1 LHSQL
6 SLLEVEDLLTMQ
18 FVDTPQHLY
27 YVRVHFISDMINLFV
42 LLNATK
48 TEVGEINRAAI

>member
-1 LHSQL
+1 MQKR
-6 SLLEVEDLLTMQ
+6 EVEDLLTMQ